1 VDKKKS
7 RSRHSEKHSEV
18 EVRMFIFEML
28 MFGGVLHGPY
38 MKGWPY
44 TRRWTPPE
52 KIHNGL
58 LGLDVQGGECL
69 S

>member
-1 VDKKKS
+1 
-7 RSRHSEKHSEV
+7 
-18 EVRMFIFEML
+18 MFIFEML

-44 TRRWTPPE
+44 TRRSTPPE
-52 KIHNGL
+52 KIHNGP